1 MNSLASGN
9 VSTCSTTAN
18 LLVDN
23 MRDGFDL
30 YAPGRTM
37 PVRSFK
43 FHSTKKYVKGGVF
56 GEGGKIV
63 ICGSDH
69 GKAYI
74 FGVNDEESNQE
85 LTHGS
90 QGQMIQTV
98 QVLLI
103 C

>member
-1 MNSLASGN
+1 MTS
-9 VSTCSTTAN
+9 N

-30 YAPGRTM
+30 YTPGRTV
-37 PVRSFK
+37 PVRSFR
-43 FHSTKKYVKGGVF
+43 FDSTRKYVKGGVF

-69 GKAYI
+69 GKVYV
-74 FGVNDEESNQE
+74 FGVNDEEPNQE
-85 LTHGS
+85 LTHGN
-90 QGQMIQTV
+90 QRQMIQTV
-98 QVLLI
+98 QV